1 MAKTLEEWI
10 NTDVQEVRDKP
21 IVWLSQYHFFRDP
34 SRLTYLDSQYFFSP
48 ADGIILY
55 QQVVEP
61 DECLLDIKGKS
72 YSLRDAIRDESYSQK
87 SLVIGVFMTFFDVHV
102 NRIPYSGRLSYRELD
117 PIDTL
122 NHPMLDVERALL
134 DELRIPLESAG
145 YLHHNQRMVNTIIYA
160 SQLSQYH
167 QRAQG
172 ERFSQIRYGSQV
184 DLIAPLSER
193 YEFNPIQQPGYHIE
207 AGLDPLVRIGE
218 KQSERSRVSIH
229 KEKEMNPTQL
239 QRPAFL
245 MNAPFS
251 YSTAEANNVW
261 MQEMTEAERIPDRKR
276 SMVQFLK
283 LYNFLA
289 AEALVYLLP
298 IPRIEGLQDL
308 VFTANLGIV
317 LEHVEGKNT
326 VVISNYSS
334 APRQGETE

>member
-160 SQLSQYH
+160 SQLSQSYHVLQIADYDVSCITPFILKQNH

-184 DLIAPLSER
+184 DLIIPLSER

-218 KQSERSRVSIH
+218 K
-229 KEKEMNPTQL
+229 
-239 QRPAFL
+239 
-245 MNAPFS
+245 
-251 YSTAEANNVW
+251 
-261 MQEMTEAERIPDRKR
+261 
-276 SMVQFLK
+276 
-283 LYNFLA
+283 
-289 AEALVYLLP
+289 
-298 IPRIEGLQDL
+298 
-308 VFTANLGIV
+308 
-317 LEHVEGKNT
+317 
-326 VVISNYSS
+326 
-334 APRQGETE
+334 